1 MFVHVNP
8 VQIHFHLDSCL
19 WFNSFALNLH
29 ESLQRNSAI
38 LNAAADAQ
46 PPATT
51 TADTNTAAAT
61 AAPPGLMYMDVKF
74 EAIMPRIVFE
84 CTGTAASA
92 TAASAQRDRPKAM
105 QVQISRLLCTN
116 IRELGATRADLAQA
130 LHSLQEGSLVFASDF
145 PTRPDDLCVVTDRIL
160 AHVAAAD
167 VSALSAAST
176 PLEPGSPPPA
186 PTSAAAAAAET
197 PPGRYAFCAE
207 PRDIWCMKLDPLWV
221 DFLGAR
227 SVGQSKSVPFVDAV
241 PITLWLHGNAMSGGL
256 GGGAGNAATTGTGDL
271 NANPHRNN
279 KAPADGR
286 SSASVSTT
294 PADLHVIA
302 HIANM
307 VSVQIDHFQYLFLL
321 RLAEEL
327 TELSTFAA
335 LDADRIQKMAPD
347 TADKPATSIVFGCV
361 VPQLELT
368 LVMPSQT
375 PGKENSGC
383 DAESMVPDSV
393 SIGGDGDLVQLAHT
407 VAASMSTSISQQQ
420 TAAKCNGDVSRA
432 APLMPTSPTPNAA
445 AAETPVHAPAA
456 TIDRPASVI
465 SRTDTM
471 SPARPVAAQPPIQSS
486 TPTPTPSISMTGTSG
501 GGHSRSQSRSTRG
514 GSVADFG
521 SSLLTMKKG
530 FSNFMTSIDSA
541 LKSGPASAADDA
553 SDSFSIKSDISSD
566 SDNFQLVLAG
576 DDKTTDCMEVMFK

>member
-38 LNAAADAQ
+38 VNAAVADAQ
-46 PPATT
+46 PPAT
-51 TADTNTAAAT
+51 ASANAA

-84 CTGTAASA
+84 CTGTADSA
-92 TAASAQRDRPKAM
+92 AATSAQRDRPKAM

-145 PTRPDDLCVVTDRIL
+145 PTRPADLCVVTDRIL

-167 VSALSAAST
+167 VSASSVAST
-176 PLEPGSPPPA
+176 PLEPGSPPPSST
-186 PTSAAAAAAET
+186 TSAAAAET

-241 PITLWLHGNAMSGGL
+241 PITLWLHGNALSGGL
-256 GGGAGNAATTGTGDL
+256 GGGGNAASSSGTGDL
-271 NANPHRNN
+271 NANPQRNN
-279 KAPADGR
+279 NAAADDR
-286 SSASVSTT
+286 SSSSSASTS
-294 PADLHVIA
+294 ADLHVIA

-347 TADKPATSIVFGCV
+347 AADKPATSIVFGCV

-393 SIGGDGDLVQLAHT
+393 SIGGDGDLVQLAHA

-420 TAAKCNGDVSRA
+420 AAAKCNGDLSRA
-432 APLMPTSPTPNAA
+432 AASAALMTTSSTLNAA
-445 AAETPVHAPAA
+445 AAETPAQPPAA

-465 SRTDTM
+465 SRTDTL
-471 SPARPVAAQPPIQSS
+471 SPARPAATQQPVLSN

-501 GGHSRSQSRSTRG
+501 GGHSRTQSRSTRG